1 MTTKDQL
8 DKLSSQWVIYQNEKL
23 FINSATISSAGIITF
38 KTNKRQ
44 FSLPEEYFNIA
55 DFQIMEKETENKYL
69 AAPVKPASDVIAST
83 IIGTNASELT
93 TILMDNI
100 KRIQS
105 DAGYIAQAEAINN
118 NVKSIIEVA
127 KAQIDAFKVM
137 KGI

>member
-1 MTTKDQL
+1 MTAKHQL

-23 FINSATISSAGIITF
+23 FINSATISNAGIITF

-44 FSLPEEYFNIA
+44 FSLPEEYFNIE
-55 DFQIMEKETENKYL
+55 DFQIMGKETENKYL
-69 AAPVKPASDVIAST
+69 AEPVKPASDVIAST

-93 TILMDNI
+93 SILMDNI

-105 DAGYIAQAEAINN
+105 DASYIAQAEAINN

>member
-1 MTTKDQL
+1 MTTKEQL

-23 FINSATISSAGIITF
+23 FINSATISNAGIITF

-44 FSLPEEYFNIA
+44 FSLPEEYFNIE
-55 DFQIMEKETENKYL
+55 DFQIMEKETENEYL
-69 AAPVKPASDVIAST
+69 AASVKPASDVIAST

-93 TILMDNI
+93 SILMDNI

>member
-1 MTTKDQL
+1 MTTKHQL

-23 FINSATISSAGIITF
+23 FINSATISNAGIITF

-44 FSLPEEYFNIA
+44 FSLPEEYFKID
-55 DFQIMEKETENKYL
+55 DFQIMEKETQNEYL